1 MREIRK
7 ICIILILI
15 CLTVSVVA
23 LIGNIIILCVI
34 NSIDTAQFTKYDL
47 TATTVTY
54 TTSKGTAA
62 EIVFAENSV
71 KIKNSYLCT
80 KRDRIEILCFIR
92 YRISTRNKIVSFS
105 DMSGEWVVHNL
116 AYKLDILREH
126 SADVDLDYYGD
137 DRWYIKTLS
146 VIFGFMGF

>member
-15 CLTVSVVA
+15 CLTVSVAA
-23 LIGNIIILCVI
+23 LIGNIVILSVI

-54 TTSKGTAA
+54 TTSKGAVA

-71 KIKNSYLCT
+71 KNSYLCT

-92 YRISTRNKIVSFS
+92 YRMSVRNKIVSLS
-105 DMSGEWVVHNL
+105 DMSGEWAVHNL
-116 AYKLDILREH
+116 AHKLGILRER
-126 SADVDLDYYGD
+126 SADVDLDYLGD
-137 DRWYIKTLS
+137 NRWYIKTLS
-146 VIFGFMGF
+146 VIFGVMGF

>member
-34 NSIDTAQFTKYDL
+34 NSIDTTQFTKYDL

-62 EIVFAENSV
+62 EIVFGENSV

-80 KRDRIEILCFIR
+80 KRDRIEILCLIR
-92 YRISTRNKIVSFS
+92 YRMSVRNKIVSLS
-105 DMSGEWVVHNL
+105 DMSGEWAVHNL
-116 AYKLDILREH
+116 AHTLGILRERL
-126 SADVDLDYYGD
+126 ADVDLDYYGD
-137 DRWYIKTLS
+137 NRWYIRTLS

>member
-7 ICIILILI
+7 LCIILILI
-15 CLTVSVVA
+15 CLTVSIAA
-23 LIGNIIILCVI
+23 LIGNMIILCVI
-34 NSIDTAQFTKYDL
+34 NSIDTAQFTKYDH

-54 TTSKGTAA
+54 TTSKGTVA

-80 KRDRIEILCFIR
+80 KRDKIEILCFIR
-92 YRISTRNKIVSFS
+92 YRMSVRNKIVSLS
-105 DMSGEWVVHNL
+105 DMSGEWAVHNL
-116 AYKLDILREH
+116 AHKLGILRER

-137 DRWYIKTLS
+137 NRWYIKTLS
-146 VIFGFMGF
+146 VMFGFMGF

>member
-15 CLTVSVVA
+15 CLTVSDVA

-92 YRISTRNKIVSFS
+92 YRMSIRNKIVSLS
-105 DMSGEWVVHNL
+105 DMSGEWAVHNFAHTL
-116 AYKLDILREH
+116 GILRER

-137 DRWYIKTLS
+137 NRWYIKTLS